1 MEFVVLHPAAFFQNL
16 TAAWPNVLKTGV
28 FAEPFPTTTG
38 LSRVDYRD
46 VAEVAAI
53 GLIEDRL
60 NFGTFEL
67 CASGLLN
74 RNDIAATMSEV
85 ARREIRAEEV
95 SFEEWTEKTRIP
107 FDERQKQLLKQMFE
121 YFAVHG
127 LAGNSLVLRTILG
140 REPRNLKSFIRE
152 LAQTPG

>member
-1 MEFVVLHPAAFFQNL
+1 
-16 TAAWPNVLKTGV
+16 
-28 FAEPFPTTTG
+28 
-38 LSRVDYRD
+38 VDYCD

-53 GLIEDRL
+53 GLTEERL

-74 RNDIAATMSEV
+74 RNDIAAIMSEV
-85 ARREIRAEEV
+85 SRREIRAEEV

-107 FDERQKQLLKQMFE
+107 FDERQKQLLKRMFE
-121 YFAVHG
+121 YFAAHG

-140 REPRNLKSFIRE
+140 RAPRDLESFIRE
-152 LAQTPG
+152 LAQKTS